1 MSSTSRRIVSA
12 DLPSFSDTSCAVS
25 EVKSDFES
33 STSLKHFERIKKKK
47 KIHRHGIFI
56 IKKIILLLNIN
67 QR

>member
-33 STSLKHFERIKKKK
+33 STSLKHFERIKKN
-47 KIHRHGIFI
+47 
-56 IKKIILLLNIN
+56 IKKSQTRNFYY
-67 QR
+67 

>member
-33 STSLKHFERIKKKK
+33 STSLKHFERIIIIKKKN
-47 KIHRHGIFI
+47 HRHGIFI
-56 IKKIILLLNIN
+56 IKK
-67 QR
+67 